1 VKPLRAFVPS
11 LLLALGWVW
20 LVVALASGLE
30 RPARAQES
38 PLPNSAEERLKFL
51 TDPEALK
58 KKVEKEKGR
67 PPLEFFRSQV
77 APFDILPY
85 VKANHWSTLSLEAR
99 SNDDDYIGLVQ
110 TERIA
115 LLGMPREMIFR
126 RDARLV
132 KAQRARLSLQLM
144 LPRIPKEM
152 SLELLRPDALRADE
166 VWQASL
172 KVLEPHQMLILVLT
186 KGSNDPYA
194 QWNRLQAL
202 RPSAL
207 AQGDPLAVD
216 RLRYYRLVLPL
227 EPDQPPL
234 SPHPLT
240 WTAISHVLW
249 DGLAPERLGHSQQQA
264 MLDWLHWGGQLILIG
279 GAAPSFSILR
289 DSFLAPYL
297 PADPTGANALLNQ
310 DALTPLAQEYP
321 PPTPPR
327 EADEM
332 QVPTSS
338 MEEFE
343 LFDRRYRAPEPIRPA
358 SDRPVF
364 LAGLE
369 PRPGASRIPLGES
382 SDHTLGV
389 EWRVGRG
396 RVLMLALNPTDPALA
411 AWPGLDTLVRR
422 VILRRPEDYHIRTP
436 SRSPV
441 FVPLSGPDLTWVRLL
456 SRDLGSTAN
465 RPEPYVASKR
475 STGDE
480 ETLSLTGPI
489 LGPGHRQLPT
499 PSGEPVAEWLDS
511 SALPQLS
518 RDLLEKAS
526 GITIP
531 SSSFV
536 LKVILAYILALVPLN
551 WLICR
556 FVFGRREWAW
566 LVVPALALGFAVGV
580 ERAAAYDMGYDIACD
595 EIDLVETFSGYPQAH
610 VSRFA
615 ALYSSGRIRFSISYP
630 ADPTALALPLD
641 TGRALRG
648 EDVATSV
655 WQSYPVPALDH
666 FEIQPRSLS
675 MFRAEQMISLSGS
688 VTLATDNGPSRIIN
702 QTDLELHDAVVIGVG
717 GPKAPKETYVGTI
730 GPGATVELKLA
741 PERRDDPLPKDVL
754 NPEPFLRA
762 LRSYVEDRPEN
773 QGEIRLVAWART
785 RVGGQKLDPEPDR
798 HRGCTAIVV
807 HLRQGPPPAPDGPLY
822 NLLAYG
828 PERPPDPSQEMN
840 EPPPEL
846 RKILPGRNRLPRPRR
861 SR

>member
-1 VKPLRAFVPS
+1 MQPLRALVPS
-11 LLLALGWVW
+11 LLPALGWAW
-20 LVVALASGLE
+20 LVLAPASAPG
-30 RPARAQES
+30 RPARAEGPPS
-38 PLPNSAEERLKFL
+38 PNGAEERLKFL

-58 KKVEKEKGR
+58 KKVEEQEAR
-67 PPLEFFRSQV
+67 PPLELFRSQV

-110 TERIA
+110 TEPIA

-132 KAQRARLSLQLM
+132 KARRARISLQLM
-144 LPRIPKEM
+144 LPRIPKEV
-152 SLELLRPDALRADE
+152 SLELVRPGAIRADE

-186 KGSNDPYA
+186 KGANDPYA
-194 QWNRLQAL
+194 PWGRLQAL
-202 RPSAL
+202 QPSAFD
-207 AQGDPLAVD
+207 QGDPITMD

-227 EPDQPPL
+227 EPEKPPL

-240 WTAISHVLW
+240 WAAISHVLW
-249 DGLAPERLGHSQQQA
+249 DGPAPEVLGSAQQQA

-297 PADPTGANALLNQ
+297 PADPTGEDVLLDRGALM
-310 DALTPLAQEYP
+310 PLAQAYP
-321 PPTPPR
+321 PPAPPL

-332 QVPTSS
+332 RAPTSS
-338 MEEFE
+338 IEGFE
-343 LFDRRYRAPEPIRPA
+343 LFGRRYRAPEPIRPA
-358 SDRPVF
+358 SNRPVF

-422 VILRRPEDYHIRTP
+422 VILRRPEDYRRTP
-436 SRSPV
+436 PRPPV
-441 FVPLSGPDLTWVRLL
+441 FAPLSGPDLTWVRLL
-456 SRDLGSTAN
+456 SRDLGATAD
-465 RPEPYVASKR
+465 RPEPYVAPR
-475 STGDE
+475 RHAGDGG
-480 ETLSLTGPI
+480 TIALPGPRF
-489 LGPGHRQLPT
+489 GPGRWRPRT
-499 PSGEPVAEWLDS
+499 PGGAPVAEWLDS
-511 SALPQLS
+511 SALPRLG
-518 RDLLEKAS
+518 RDLLEEAS

-536 LKVILAYILALVPLN
+536 LKVILAYLLALVPLN

-566 LVVPALALGFAVGV
+566 LVAPALALGFAVGV

-595 EIDLVETFSGYPQAH
+595 EIDLVEAFGGYPRAH

-615 ALYSSGRIRFSISYP
+615 SLYSTGRIRFSISYP
-630 ADPTALALPLD
+630 NDPTALALPLD

-648 EDVATSV
+648 EDVATSA
-655 WQSYPVPALDH
+655 WQSYPVPALDQ
-666 FEIQPRSLS
+666 FEVQPRSLS
-675 MFRAEQMISLSGS
+675 MFRAEQMISLSGPVS
-688 VTLATDNGPSRIIN
+688 LATDDGPPRIIN
-702 QTDLELHDAVVIGVG
+702 QTELELRDAVVIDVG
-717 GPKAPKETYVGTI
+717 DPKGPKETPVGTI
-730 GPGATVELKLA
+730 GPGATVELRPA
-741 PERRDDPLPKDVL
+741 PERRGDPHPKDMPD
-754 NPEPFLRA
+754 PEPFLRA
-762 LRSYVEDRPEN
+762 LRSYVEDRPEDR
-773 QGEIRLVAWART
+773 GEIRLVARARAL
-785 RVGGQKLDPEPDR
+785 VGGQKLDPGPDR
-798 HRGCTAIVV
+798 HRGWTAIVV
-807 HLRQGPPPAPDGPLY
+807 HLRHRPPPAPDGPRY
-822 NLLAYG
+822 NILALG
-828 PERPPDPSQEMN
+828 PERPPDPSERMSG
-840 EPPPEL
+840 PPPE
-846 RKILPGRNRLPRPRR
+846 PRR
-861 SR
+861 SPHGREGPRRSPRSR